1 MPVLLLVLALVGC
14 KTGAD
19 DPKPVDDTDDTD
31 VDVDTRPDD
40 TDPPEPDPE
49 PAQTALDDLRDA
61 STGPVTLHAEAG
73 VVNALFATVPVD
85 PGPPIDQALGF
96 LEEYADLY
104 ALADPRGQLHPQRA
118 DVDEEDEDGAAH
130 VRFMQRSLPD
140 HGSLPVF
147 NAGLTVHVANDTVYL
162 TTGRYLP
169 EVLPQPPRLSWDE
182 ALRGARFTPAIG
194 EPEVRGEPRL
204 GVWVRWSDVGAIGI
218 HTVWRA
224 TISSLQADNDAPI
237 LWTVDIDAVTGNVVH
252 VANQT
257 TSCDR
262 DLDIM
267 FGFHGSSSSCW
278 SFAATDDWFDA
289 DGELDDYSPT
299 ADHNNDGIDA
309 FNLAHDVLGWY
320 EGLGLCSYDDD
331 DAEVEI
337 VTHATIEGTIAS
349 ATGICGTMQFRDD
362 AVTLDILGHE
372 FTHLVDYNHT
382 DLEYEGQSGALD
394 ESFADVFGSFMDGN
408 WTVAEGTPGGA
419 FRSLQDPPDFG
430 DPDHMSGS
438 LSGDGI
444 GLRSTTTS
452 TDNGNVHTNSGIPNK
467 AAWLTTV
474 GGVHTGFDVTGIGT
488 IRATRLYHV
497 VHRFGME
504 DDARFTDARNAL
516 VGQAI
521 YWSVVGSH
529 NFGPEHVCSIA
540 NAWAAVGVSVSGA
553 DSDCDGTSDGSD
565 SDDDNDGTSDANDN
579 CPSVPNVLQADFDQD
594 GIGDFCDPDLD
605 GDGDLDVDDN
615 CQWLYNPN
623 QADADGDGRGDL
635 CDDSD
640 GDAILDIY
648 DNCPSVK
655 NWDQKNTDG
664 DALGDA
670 CDPDIDND
678 GLPNGS
684 DNCPYVASS
693 DTTDTDADGVGDIC
707 DNCPTTPNPDQSDC
721 DRDGIGSACDDPL
734 EFIAC
739 LDFYFEEVAEFV
751 HPLDEVSLPHVAVYD
766 DIALPDDYRLELTVV
781 GTGDPWVVVDQRGA
795 VVARSEGS
803 LTTGRA
809 RTATWKP
816 TLDYHYPEAGVRAPF
831 ATTYQISAPPG
842 SRGGD
847 VTIELKGA
855 TR

>member
-504 DDARFTDARNAL
+504 DDARFTDAPATPSWGRRSTGRSSA
-516 VGQAI
+516 ATT
-521 YWSVVGSH
+521 SAPSTSAPSPTP
-529 NFGPEHVCSIA
+529 GPPSA
-540 NAWAAVGVSVSGA
+540 SPSPAPTATATAPPTAA
-553 DSDCDGTSDGSD
+553 T
-565 SDDDNDGTSDANDN
+565 
-579 CPSVPNVLQADFDQD
+579 
-594 GIGDFCDPDLD
+594 
-605 GDGDLDVDDN
+605 
-615 CQWLYNPN
+615 
-623 QADADGDGRGDL
+623 
-635 CDDSD
+635 
-640 GDAILDIY
+640 
-648 DNCPSVK
+648 
-655 NWDQKNTDG
+655 
-664 DALGDA
+664 
-670 CDPDIDND
+670 
-678 GLPNGS
+678 
-684 DNCPYVASS
+684 
-693 DTTDTDADGVGDIC
+693 
-707 DNCPTTPNPDQSDC
+707 PTTTTTAPPT
-721 DRDGIGSACDDPL
+721 P
-734 EFIAC
+734 
-739 LDFYFEEVAEFV
+739 
-751 HPLDEVSLPHVAVYD
+751 
-766 DIALPDDYRLELTVV
+766 T
-781 GTGDPWVVVDQRGA
+781 TT
-795 VVARSEGS
+795 ARASPTS
-803 LTTGRA
+803 CRPTST
-809 RTATWKP
+809 RTASATSATP
-816 TLDYHYPEAGVRAPF
+816 TSTATATSTSTTTASGCTTPTRPTPTATAAATC
-831 ATTYQISAPPG
+831 ATTA
-842 SRGGD
+842 
-847 VTIELKGA
+847 TA
-855 TR
+855 TRSSTSTTTARA